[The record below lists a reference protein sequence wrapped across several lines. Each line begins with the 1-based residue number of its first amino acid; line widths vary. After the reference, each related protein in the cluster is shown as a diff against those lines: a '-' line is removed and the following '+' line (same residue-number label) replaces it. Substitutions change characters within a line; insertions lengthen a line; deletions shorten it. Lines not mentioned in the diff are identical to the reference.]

1 MAVDRGKQRDPAF
14 LKGEL
19 GVAATEFDATPR
31 RECVDKG
38 RVELQFIEGRVE
50 FAHRFG
56 IGGGKKNRKQSQ
68 EKNDYDGP
76 GPHTG
81 SVVTYGIFRQATE
94 PAFAGRAVKLSMCQ
108 CQRFARLSTCATLLL
123 LCAAVAKADTI
134 VLKNG
139 RRIAALTAVIEGD
152 KVRYE
157 TRSGTLTIPK
167 SIVDHIEQGPA
178 GNYGAEAANFAMA
191 APSLAPLAFS
201 KNDVEQN
208 AIHDGAVDRSF
219 LAKLDEG
226 AHGGSRDASQ
236 AAALGHHTAARF
248 EITHGEMEQAMDDER
263 SALSFAP
270 NETMLLLNLGYLHL
284 KRSEFKQSLEYL
296 DRARHI
302 APDDPEVS
310 KLTGWAYYGLNK
322 LDLAVGEWK
331 KSLLSRPDQEV
342 QAALEKAERDRDEEA
357 GYKEN
362 ESRHF
367 TLKYSGAAE
376 PGLAREVL
384 HTLEA
389 HYNAIESELNFS
401 TPDSI
406 GVILYTRQAFT
417 DITNAPS
424 WAGALNDGRL
434 RLPVQGLTSMT
445 PELSRV
451 LKHELAH
458 SFIQQKTHGLA
469 PTWLQEGLAQWLEG
483 KRSGE
488 NAAAL
493 VQSYTTGQAATLTQ
507 LEGSWM
513 HFTDVAVQF
522 AYAWGLATIETIA
535 ATSGISDVVRILE
548 HIAVGEK
555 PEAGVHAILNRDY
568 TGLMEMTAD
577 YLRKTYSR

>member
-1 MAVDRGKQRDPAF
+1 V
-14 LKGEL
+14 
-19 GVAATEFDATPR
+19 
-31 RECVDKG
+31 
-38 RVELQFIEGRVE
+38 
-50 FAHRFG
+50 G
-56 IGGGKKNRKQSQ
+56 IQ
-68 EKNDYDGP
+68 
-76 GPHTG
+76 
-81 SVVTYGIFRQATE
+81 
-94 PAFAGRAVKLSMCQ
+94 RAVKLIMR
-108 CQRFARLSTCATLLL
+108 QRYFPARLSACGTLLL
-123 LCAAVAKADTI
+123 LCVALASADTI

-139 RRIAALTAVIEGD
+139 RRIVALTAVIEGD

-167 SIVDHIEQGPA
+167 SIVDHIEKGPG
-178 GNYGAEAANFAMA
+178 GNYEADAANFAMA
-191 APSLAPLAFS
+191 APALAPLAFS
-201 KNDVEQN
+201 QNDVEQN
-208 AIHDGAVDRSF
+208 TIHDGAVDRTF
-219 LAKLDEG
+219 LTKLDEG

-236 AAALGHHTAARF
+236 AAALGHHTAAQF

-263 SALSFAP
+263 SALNFAP

-296 DRARHI
+296 DRARRI
-302 APDDPEVS
+302 APDDPEVT

-322 LDLAVGEWK
+322 LDLAVSEWK

-342 QAALEKAERDRDEEA
+342 QAALAKAERDKDEEA

-367 TLKYSGAAE
+367 ALKYSGAAE
-376 PGLAREVL
+376 PGLARDVL

-389 HYNAIESELNFS
+389 HYEAIESELSFS
-401 TPDSI
+401 PPDSI
-406 GVILYTRQAFT
+406 GVVLYTRQAFM

-424 WAGALNDGRL
+424 WAGAMNDGRL
-434 RLPVQGLTSMT
+434 RVPVQGLTSMT

-483 KRSGE
+483 KRSGD
-488 NAAAL
+488 NASAL
-493 VQSYTTGQAATLTQ
+493 IQSHSAGQAATLTQ

-513 HFTDVAVQF
+513 HFTDVAAQA
-522 AYAWGLATIETIA
+522 AYAWGLATIEAIV
-535 ATSGISDVVRILE
+535 ATSSMTDVVRILE
-548 HIAVGEK
+548 HIAAGEK
-555 PEAGVHAILNRDY
+555 PEAAVHAILNSDY
-568 TGLMEMTAD
+568 SELMGMTTD

>member
-1 MAVDRGKQRDPAF
+1 M
-14 LKGEL
+14 
-19 GVAATEFDATPR
+19 
-31 RECVDKG
+31 
-38 RVELQFIEGRVE
+38 
-50 FAHRFG
+50 
-56 IGGGKKNRKQSQ
+56 
-68 EKNDYDGP
+68 
-76 GPHTG
+76 
-81 SVVTYGIFRQATE
+81 FRQATK
-94 PAFAGRAVKLSMCQ
+94 PALAGRAVKLSMR
-108 CQRFARLSTCATLLL
+108 QRQIFARLLMCAIIFL
-123 LCAAVAKADTI
+123 LCAAFGTADTI

-139 RRIAALTAVIEGD
+139 RKIAALSTTIEGD

-157 TRSGTLTIPK
+157 TASGSLMLPK
-167 SIVDHIEQGPA
+167 SIVDHIEKGPA
-178 GNYGAEAANFAMA
+178 GIYVSEGANFAMA
-191 APSLAPLAFS
+191 APALAPLAFS
-201 KNDVEQN
+201 QNDVEQN
-208 AIHDGAVDRSF
+208 TVRDGAVDREF
-219 LAKLDEG
+219 LSKLDEG
-226 AHGGSRDASQ
+226 AHGGSRDASR
-236 AAALGHHTAARF
+236 AAALGHHTAAQY
-248 EITHGEMEQAMDDER
+248 EIAHGDMDRAMDDER
-263 SALSFAP
+263 IALSLAP
-270 NETMLLLNLGYLHL
+270 NENMLLLNLGYMHL

-296 DRARHI
+296 DRARRT

-322 LDLAVGEWK
+322 LDLAVNEWK
-331 KSLLSRPDQEV
+331 KSLTLRQDQEV
-342 QAALEKAERDRDEEA
+342 QAALAKAERDKDEEE

-376 PGLAREVL
+376 PNLARDVL

-389 HYNAIESELNFS
+389 HYDAIESELNFS

-406 GVILYTRQAFT
+406 GVILYTRQAFM

-434 RLPVQGLTSMT
+434 RVPVQGLTSMT

-483 KRSGE
+483 KRSGD

-493 VQSYTTGQAATLTQ
+493 VQSYTAGQAATLTQ

-513 HFTDVAVQF
+513 HFTDAAVQF
-522 AYAWGLATIETIA
+522 AYAWGLATIEAIA
-535 ATSGISDVVRILE
+535 ASSGISDVVRILE

-555 PEAGVHAILNRDY
+555 PEAAVHAILNRDY
-568 TGLMEMTAD
+568 NDLTQLTAD
-577 YLRKTYSR
+577 YLRKTYGR